1 MHSQRAGSRSGLGC
15 GALVTLASVT
25 ALGFFPACG
34 GGGVGGGVKG
44 GGAGRSASGGA
55 PPTGGGG
62 MASGT
67 GGAQA
72 SASGGTNSG
81 GGAGSSG
88 SGGVPGVAGRAGSTP
103 TSSGGGAGT
112 SAPGGGATSG
122 GTAGGPSSG
131 RGGAP
136 GGSDGAGSGGGVGGS
151 GGAGSGGAPVTC
163 TGPDLNIVTTQI
175 AGTMKIAGKT
185 VTAMGNDPGWL
196 FLRPKGGGDAQV
208 ASIADGSYK
217 TRVITG
223 TYDVLFMGL
232 TPLTDPQLP
241 VNGLALIT
249 KDVTIDGAGTSTLN
263 LDVPTGLVAGVFKL
277 NGAPTPLLDSGRIY
291 LSSANGNGAS
301 INAGETSG
309 AFSVRVVTGTY
320 DLYYGGPSVTSSL
333 VPLTPSVR
341 LASGITVSSAGT
353 TTVDA
358 DVPMVKVRGAITING
373 VAGSV
378 SGSGEVR
385 LRSALGGPD
394 FLLASTTVGTFNQPV
409 VPGTYDVV
417 YGQVSKGTAVP
428 INRSG
433 IVMKGVV
440 IPAGTTATLNV
451 DVPAVTVSGALT
463 LNGASVAG
471 TSGMGLVQL
480 STPEGDLV
488 TLGSLSSGTYSA
500 LVVPGTYDI
509 YYAGAGAS
517 AAAAPRN
524 TKVLLKSAVVVP
536 AAGATLNIDVPSAMV
551 TGALTINGAVVS
563 SPDDEG
569 QVFLRGPSG
578 DATLGLTS
586 AGTYAV
592 PVVSGTYDVFYKATT
607 ASALAPRNTSALLKT
622 GVVVA
627 ATGKTTLN
635 IDVPSVA
642 AAGTIKIDGA
652 TVTDML
658 DFGNLALRGAATGDE
673 IELVPTYAGAYATR
687 VVPGTYDVVYT
698 VFDNRDRAPI
708 NHHTVFTCMTVK

>member
-1 MHSQRAGSRSGLGC
+1 VHSQRAGSRSGLGC
-15 GALVTLASVT
+15 GALVALASVT

-34 GGGVGGGVKG
+34 DRGGSVKG
-44 GGAGRSASGGA
+44 GGAGHSASGGA
-55 PPTGGGG
+55 APTGGGG
-62 MASGT
+62 RAAGT
-67 GGAQA
+67 GGAQP
-72 SASGGTNSG
+72 SASGGTTAA
-81 GGAGSSG
+81 GGAGPSA
-88 SGGVPGVAGRAGSTP
+88 SGGIPGVAGGAGATP

-112 SAPGGGATSG
+112 SAHGGATASG

-131 RGGAP
+131 SGGA
-136 GGSDGAGSGGGVGGS
+136 AGGS

-163 TGPDLNIVTTQI
+163 TGPDLNIVTAQI
-175 AGTMKIAGKT
+175 AGTMKVAGKT
-185 VTAMGNDPGWL
+185 VTAMGTDPGWL
-196 FLRPKGGGDAQV
+196 YLQPKGGGDAQV

-217 TRVITG
+217 TRVIAG
-223 TYDVLFMGL
+223 TYDVFFMGL
-232 TPLTDPQLP
+232 TPLLDPQLP

-249 KDVTIDGAGTSTLN
+249 KDVKIGGAGTSTVN

-277 NGAPTPLLDSGRIY
+277 NGAPTPLLDSGHIY
-291 LSSANGNGAS
+291 LSSASGNGAS
-301 INAGETSG
+301 IKAGETSG
-309 AFSVRVVTGTY
+309 AFSVRVVPDTY
-320 DLYYGGPSVTSSL
+320 DLYYGGGISSTSSS

-341 LASGITVSSAGT
+341 LASAITVTSGGT

-373 VAGSV
+373 VAGPV

-394 FLLASTTVGTFNQPV
+394 FLLASNTVGTFIQPV

-463 LNGASVAG
+463 MNGASVAG

-509 YYAGAGAS
+509 YYSGAGAS

-536 AAGATLNIDVPSAMV
+536 AAGATLSIDVPSAMV

-563 SPDDEG
+563 NPGDEG

-586 AGTYAV
+586 AGTYAI
-592 PVVSGTYDVFYKATT
+592 PVVPGTYDVFYKATT
-607 ASALAPRNTSALLKT
+607 ASAMAPSNTSALLKT

-673 IELVPTYAGAYATR
+673 IALGPTYAGAYATR

-698 VFDNRDRAPI
+698 VFDNKDRAPI
-708 NHHTVFTCMTVK
+708 NHHTVFTCLTVK

>member
-1 MHSQRAGSRSGLGC
+1 MPSQRAGSRSGLGC
-15 GALVTLASVT
+15 GALVALASVT

-34 GGGVGGGVKG
+34 GGGGSVKG
-44 GGAGRSASGGA
+44 GGAGHAASGGA
-55 PPTGGGG
+55 SPTGGGG
-62 MASGT
+62 TAAGT
-67 GGAQA
+67 GGAQPI
-72 SASGGTNSG
+72 ASGGTNAA
-81 GGAGSSG
+81 GGAGPSG
-88 SGGVPGVAGRAGSTP
+88 SGGISGVAGRAGSTP

-112 SAPGGGATSG
+112 SAPGGATASG

-131 RGGAP
+131 SGGVA
-136 GGSDGAGSGGGVGGS
+136 GGSGSGGAVSGS

-163 TGPDLNIVTTQI
+163 TGPDLNIVTAQI
-175 AGTMKIAGKT
+175 AGTMKVAGKT

-249 KDVTIDGAGTSTLN
+249 KDVTIGGAGTSTVN

-320 DLYYGGPSVTSSL
+320 DLYYGGPSATSSL

-341 LASGITVSSAGT
+341 LASGITVTPAGT

-394 FLLASTTVGTFNQPV
+394 FLLASNTVGTFNQPV

-440 IPAGTTATLNV
+440 IPVGTTATLNV

-463 LNGASVAG
+463 MNGASVAG
-471 TSGMGLVQL
+471 TSGMGSVQL

-500 LVVPGTYDI
+500 LVVPGTYDL

-569 QVFLRGPSG
+569 QVLLRGPSG

-586 AGTYAV
+586 AGAYAI
-592 PVVSGTYDVFYKATT
+592 PVVPGTYDVFYKATT

-627 ATGKTTLN
+627 ATGETTLN

-673 IELVPTYAGAYATR
+673 IELGPTYAGAYATR

-698 VFDNRDRAPI
+698 VFDNKDRAPI

>member
-15 GALVTLASVT
+15 GALVALASVT

-34 GGGVGGGVKG
+34 DRGGSVKG
-44 GGAGRSASGGA
+44 GGAGHSASGGA
-55 PPTGGGG
+55 APTGAGG
-62 MASGT
+62 MAAGT
-67 GGAQA
+67 GGAQP
-72 SASGGTNSG
+72 SASGGTTAA
-81 GGAGSSG
+81 GGAGPSG
-88 SGGVPGVAGRAGSTP
+88 SGGIPGVAGGAGATP

-112 SAPGGGATSG
+112 SAHGGATASG

-131 RGGAP
+131 SGGA
-136 GGSDGAGSGGGVGGS
+136 AGGS

-163 TGPDLNIVTTQI
+163 TGPDLNIVTAQI
-175 AGTMKIAGKT
+175 AGTMKVAGKT

-249 KDVTIDGAGTSTLN
+249 EDVTIGGAGTSTVN

-309 AFSVRVVTGTY
+309 AFSVRVVAGTY
-320 DLYYGGPSVTSSL
+320 DLYYGGPSATSSL
-333 VPLTPSVR
+333 LPLTPSVR

-353 TTVDA
+353 TTVDV

-394 FLLASTTVGTFNQPV
+394 VLLDSTTAGTFNKPV
-409 VPGTYDVV
+409 APGTYDVV

-463 LNGASVAG
+463 MNGASVAG
-471 TSGMGLVQL
+471 TSGMGSVQL

-500 LVVPGTYDI
+500 LVVPGTYDL

-536 AAGATLNIDVPSAMV
+536 AAGATLSIDVPSAMV
-551 TGALTINGAVVS
+551 TGALTINSAVVS

-569 QVFLRGPSG
+569 QVLLRGPSG

-586 AGTYAV
+586 AGAYAI
-592 PVVSGTYDVFYKATT
+592 PVVPGTYDVFYKATT

-627 ATGKTTLN
+627 ATGETTLN

-673 IELVPTYAGAYATR
+673 IELGPTYTGAYATR